1 MGVIN
6 KMIKIAILGFGTV
19 GSGVYELI
27 KNNKDIV
34 AKNAGIEIETKY
46 ILDIRDFSNHE
57 DAHLFVKDYDV
68 ILNDAEVSVVVET
81 IGGLEP
87 AFTFTKKALEKG
99 KHVVTSN
106 KELVATKG
114 NELIDLAVSNNAKY
128 VFEASVGGGIPI
140 IRPLFHC
147 YVSSPVKSICGILN
161 GTTNY
166 ILTEMFKNGQT
177 FEKALLCA
185 QQNGYAERDPSAD
198 VDGHDTCKK
207 ICILSSIISGQ
218 SVDFH
223 NVYTEGITKISLE
236 DTKYASSLKS
246 SIKLI
251 GECKVMAD
259 GKMQVHV
266 APMLVGKDKMLA
278 SIEDVYNG
286 VVVNGGET
294 GDTLSYG
301 RGAGKLPTASA
312 VVADV
317 VELANNRTVPYIRPW
332 VASKENL
339 VVNHDEYVR
348 NYFVR
353 IKSDNIDKCEIG
365 KIVDVKQYIQIF
377 DGEIGL
383 VTEEISYKAL
393 CDKLS
398 GIPGQVLNV
407 IEVMK

>member
-1 MGVIN
+1 M
-6 KMIKIAILGFGTV
+6 MKIAILGFGTV

-27 KNNKDIV
+27 KDNKDIV
-34 AKNAGIEIETKY
+34 SKNAGVEIETKY
-46 ILDIRDFSNHE
+46 ILDVRDFSDRD

-68 ILNDAEVSVVVET
+68 ILNDDEVSVVVET

-87 AFTFTKKALEKG
+87 AGTFTRKALAKG
-99 KHVVTSN
+99 KSVVTSN
-106 KELVATKG
+106 KELVATCG
-114 NELIDLAVSNNAKY
+114 NELIQLAVNSGAKY
-128 VFEASVGGGIPI
+128 MFEASVGGGIPI

-147 YVSSPVKSICGILN
+147 YVSSSVKGVSGILN

-166 ILTEMFKNGQT
+166 ILTEMFKNGQS
-177 FEKALLCA
+177 FEKALLSA

-207 ICILSSIISGQ
+207 ICILSSIISGE
-218 SVDFH
+218 SVDFR

-236 DTKYASSLKS
+236 DTKYASSLDS

-251 GECKVMAD
+251 GECKVMD
-259 GKMQVHV
+259 GGKMEVHV
-266 APMLVGKDKMLA
+266 APMLVNKGKMIS

-317 VELANNRTVPYIRPW
+317 VELAKNITVPYIRPW
-332 VASKENL
+332 SESKENL
-339 VVNHDEYVR
+339 VISHDEYVR
-348 NYFVR
+348 SYFVR
-353 IKSDNIDKCEIG
+353 IKSDNIDKCAIG
-365 KIVDVKQYIQIF
+365 KVVDVKSYTEIF

-383 VTEEISYKAL
+383 VTGEISYKNL
-393 CDKLS
+393 CDSLKDMPGEVLS
-398 GIPGQVLNV
+398 V
-407 IEVMK
+407 IEIMA

>member
-1 MGVIN
+1 MN
-6 KMIKIAILGFGTV
+6 MMIKIAILGFGTV

-27 KNNKDIV
+27 RDNNDIV
-34 AKNAGIEIETKY
+34 TKNAGIKIETKY
-46 ILDIRDFSNHE
+46 ILDVRDFSDRE

-68 ILNDAEVSVVVET
+68 ILNDDEVSVVVET

-87 AFTFTKKALEKG
+87 AGTFTRKALEKG

-106 KELVATKG
+106 KELVATCG
-114 NELIDLAVSNNAKY
+114 NELISIAVKNNAKY

-177 FEKALLCA
+177 FEKALLSA

-218 SVDFH
+218 SVDFR
-223 NVYTEGITKISLE
+223 NVYTEGIGKISLE

-251 GECKVMAD
+251 GECKVMED
-259 GKMQVHV
+259 GKMEVHV
-266 APMLVGKDKMLA
+266 APMLVSKDKILS

-286 VVVNGGET
+286 VVVNGGDT

-317 VELANNRTVPYIRPW
+317 VELANNRNVPYIRPW
-332 VASKENL
+332 VEAKENL
-339 VVNHDEYVR
+339 VINHDEYVR

-353 IKSDNIDKCEIG
+353 VKTNNIDKCAIG
-365 KIVDVKQYIQIF
+365 KAVDVKQYTEIF

-383 VTEEISYKAL
+383 ITEKISYKNL
-393 CDKLS
+393 MDS
-398 GIPGQVLNV
+398 INSIPGEVLSV
-407 IEVMK
+407 IEVMN

>member
-1 MGVIN
+1 
-6 KMIKIAILGFGTV
+6 MIKIAILGFGTV

-27 KNNKDIV
+27 KDNKELV
-34 AKNAGIEIETKY
+34 TQKAGTEIETKY
-46 ILDIRDFSNHE
+46 ILDVRDFSDRE
-57 DAHLFVKDYDV
+57 DAHLFVNDYDV
-68 ILNDAEVSVVVET
+68 ILNDDEVSVVVET

-87 AFTFTKKALEKG
+87 ACTFTKKALSKG
-99 KHVVTSN
+99 KSVVTSN
-106 KELVATKG
+106 KELVATCG
-114 NELIDLAVSNNAKY
+114 NELISLAVENNAKY
-128 VFEASVGGGIPI
+128 MFEASVGGGIPI

-147 YVSSPVKSICGILN
+147 YVSSDIKRVCGILN

-177 FEKALLCA
+177 FEKALLA
-185 QQNGYAERDPSAD
+185 VQQNGYAERDPSAD

-236 DTKYASSLKS
+236 DTKYAASLDS

-251 GECKVMAD
+251 GESKVLPD
-259 GKMQVHV
+259 GKMEVHV
-266 APMLVGKDKMLA
+266 APMMISKDKILA

-286 VVVNGGET
+286 VVVDGGET
-294 GDTLSYG
+294 GDTLHYG

-317 VELANNRTVPYIRPW
+317 VELAKNAAVPYIRPW
-332 VASKENL
+332 AEAKENL
-339 VVNHDEYVR
+339 VVSHDEYVR

-353 IKSDNIDKCEIG
+353 IKTDNADKCAIG
-365 KIVDVKQYIQIF
+365 KVVAVKTFKEIF

-383 VTEEISYKAL
+383 VTEKISYKSL
-393 CDKLS
+393 TDSLKNM
-398 GIPGQVLNV
+398 PGEMLGV
-407 IEVMK
+407 IEVME

>member
-1 MGVIN
+1 
-6 KMIKIAILGFGTV
+6 MIKIAILGFGTV

-27 KNNKDIV
+27 RDNNDIV
-34 AKNAGIEIETKY
+34 TKNAGIKIETKY
-46 ILDIRDFSNHE
+46 ILDVRDFSDRE

-68 ILNDAEVSVVVET
+68 ILNDDEVSVIVET
-81 IGGLEP
+81 IGGIEP
-87 AFTFTKKALEKG
+87 AGTFTRKALEKG

-106 KELVATKG
+106 KELVATCG
-114 NELIDLAVSNNAKY
+114 NELISIAVENNAKY

-177 FEKALLCA
+177 FEKALLSA

-218 SVDFH
+218 SVDFR
-223 NVYTEGITKISLE
+223 NVYTEGIGKISLE

-251 GECKVMAD
+251 GECKVMED
-259 GKMQVHV
+259 GKMEVHV
-266 APMLVGKDKMLA
+266 APMLVSKDKILS

-286 VVVNGGET
+286 VVVNGGDT

-317 VELANNRTVPYIRPW
+317 VELANNRNVPYIRPW
-332 VASKENL
+332 VEAKENL
-339 VVNHDEYVR
+339 VINHDEYVR

-353 IKSDNIDKCEIG
+353 VKTNNIDKCAMG
-365 KIVDVKQYIQIF
+365 KVIDVKQYTEIF

-383 VTEEISYKAL
+383 VTEAVSYKNLMLAI
-393 CDKLS
+393 KNMPGEVLS
-398 GIPGQVLNV
+398 V
-407 IEVMK
+407 IEVMN

>member
-1 MGVIN
+1 
-6 KMIKIAILGFGTV
+6 MIKIAILGFGTV

-27 KNNKDIV
+27 RDNNDIV
-34 AKNAGIEIETKY
+34 TKNAGIKIETKY
-46 ILDIRDFSNHE
+46 ILDVRDFSDRE

-68 ILNDAEVSVVVET
+68 ILNDDEVSVVVET

-87 AFTFTKKALEKG
+87 AGTFTRKALEKG

-106 KELVATKG
+106 KELVATCG
-114 NELIDLAVSNNAKY
+114 NELISIAVKNNAKY

-177 FEKALLCA
+177 FEKALLSA

-207 ICILSSIISGQ
+207 ICILSSIISGH
-218 SVDFH
+218 SVDFR
-223 NVYTEGITKISLE
+223 NVYTEGIGKISLE

-251 GECKVMAD
+251 GECKVMED
-259 GKMQVHV
+259 GKMEVHV
-266 APMLVGKDKMLA
+266 APMLVSKDKILS

-286 VVVNGGET
+286 VVVNGGDT

-317 VELANNRTVPYIRPW
+317 VELANNRNVPYIRPW
-332 VASKENL
+332 VEAKENL
-339 VVNHDEYVR
+339 VINHDEYVR

-353 IKSDNIDKCEIG
+353 VKTNNIDKCAIG
-365 KIVDVKQYIQIF
+365 KAVDVKQYTEIF

-383 VTEEISYKAL
+383 VTEKISYKNL
-393 CDKLS
+393 MDS
-398 GIPGQVLNV
+398 INSIPGEVLSV
-407 IEVMK
+407 IEVMN